1 MVSFLLK
8 ISKAG
13 VISSTDELF
22 IVRPDPVL
30 LLKDDYSELFVWG
43 DPIIDDN
50 FLKFFPGNRSPEFLL
65 DNAAGHFYF
74 VLLDKRRGQV
84 TAGNSIFSILPVY
97 YNETADALFL
107 SDNAI
112 RLGKYCGRTTLSGIF
127 VTEVMLFNF
136 PVSGQSAIEGVKLLS
151 SGSYFRIENG
161 GVKSVSHFSP
171 EELFV
176 NNPVPWKRA
185 IDDAA
190 GSFLASSKKYFP
202 EEPYFNSFTGGFDGR
217 TLAAAGLFHSRS
229 FTAVCFGSATSGD
242 LLTARHATRQAGIRL
257 EEISLDDEYV
267 NKASLDNG
275 REFIINASGTGSFER
290 AHYLY
295 SSKLLKNQGSCLVT
309 GNFGSEI
316 FRAAHMTGEMIS
328 KNLFHLFRGED
339 ADSAFRSIQES
350 PEFRSLSPSAISGA
364 WDEIKEELRNLPSFS
379 AEYRQFTVNQRFYIF
394 VFSELFRKYFGA
406 EMINQFRLI
415 RNRTPFLDISFLK
428 TLFRS
433 DLAGAYSDFYE
444 SNPFKRYKGQLLYAE
459 IIRRAFPALGKPD
472 TDKGYKPDDLLSL
485 PGKIRIGKNYIV
497 KKVIRPV
504 RDSDPN
510 SVARAWLVNKDF
522 WCSFPQAGDLFNIKV
537 AEADGNNPPGN
548 LFFRMCTINYLNH
561 LLYCNE
567 DQGSNPC

>member
-1 MVSFLLK
+1 MGSFLLK
-8 ISKAG
+8 VNKAG
-13 VISSTDELF
+13 VVSGTNDLF
-22 IVRPDPVL
+22 IVRPEPVL
-30 LLKDDYSELFVWG
+30 LLEDDLSELFVWG
-43 DPIIDDN
+43 DPIVDES
-50 FLKFFPGNRSPEFLL
+50 FSTSFPEHRSAEFLL
-65 DNAAGHFYF
+65 DNASGHFYF

-97 YNETADALFL
+97 YHETADALFL

-112 RLGKYCGRTTLSGIF
+112 RLGKYCSRTTLSGKF
-127 VTEVMLFNF
+127 VTEVILFNF
-136 PVSGQSAIEGVKLLS
+136 PVSDQSAIEGVKLLS
-151 SGSYFRIENG
+151 SGSYLRIEKG
-161 GVKSVSHFSP
+161 GVKSVRHFSP

-176 NNPVPWKRA
+176 SNPVPWKRA

-242 LLTARHATRQAGIRL
+242 LLAARHATRQARIRL

-267 NKASLDNG
+267 SKASLDNG
-275 REFIINASGTGSFER
+275 REFILNASGTGSFER

-295 SSKLLKNQGSCLVT
+295 SAKQLENRGSCLVT

-316 FRAAHMTGEMIS
+316 LRAAHMTGEMIS

-350 PEFRSLSPSAISGA
+350 PEFRSLRLNAISGA

-379 AEYRQFTVNQRFYIF
+379 ASYKPFTRNQRFYIF
-394 VFSELFRKYFGA
+394 LFNEIFRKYFGA
-406 EMINQFRLI
+406 EMINQFPLI

-444 SNPFKRYKGQLLYAE
+444 SNPFKRFKGQLLYAE
-459 IIRRAFPALGKPD
+459 IIRRAFPALGKTD
-472 TDKGYKPDDLLSL
+472 TDKGYRPDDLLSL
-485 PGKIRIGKNYIV
+485 PGKIRIGKNHVV
-497 KKVIRPV
+497 KKVIKPV

-510 SVARAWLVNKDF
+510 SVARAWLVNKSF
-522 WCSFPQAGDLFNIKV
+522 WSSLPHAGDLFNINIPV
-537 AEADGNNPPGN
+537 ENGDNQPDS
-548 LFFRMCTINYLNH
+548 LLSRVYTINYLNQ
-561 LLYCNE
+561 LLHCNE